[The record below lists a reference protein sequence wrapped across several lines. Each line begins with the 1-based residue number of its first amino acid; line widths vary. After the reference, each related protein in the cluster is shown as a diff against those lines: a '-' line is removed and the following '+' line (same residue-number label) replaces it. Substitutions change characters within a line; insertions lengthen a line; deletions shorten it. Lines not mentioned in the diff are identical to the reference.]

1 MPVNP
6 VETSQ
11 WRALIAKGRVEECL
25 DEIAKWANQFESY
38 IAHVNE
44 LQGRSINLKEKR
56 NSGTQR
62 VEDLIVEENKIIKAL
77 SELINDILRETLIH
91 SPTKNLAPVSED
103 EPSFRETLINVLP
116 PEISSLELLSE
127 GDYNIVYKATRYAG
141 TELEDEVAIKAFKN
155 ISLIQDENAKKI
167 EFKFSLAQKYS
178 NMDGIVTI
186 FSNYMQVFPQYYIM
200 RYVKGLDLDDYLA
213 QDWPMSLHEIKHI
226 LRQVGQALKKGHHDD
241 LLHLNL
247 RPSNIK
253 IDLDGDPQLLPFQMV
268 QFNFSRRNIKRIK
281 KLITYWS
288 PEQING
294 EPLSSQ
300 TDQYALGLVA
310 YELFNKKP
318 LFLGDSVLEV
328 IKRRFEVENALL
340 LFYENGVPD
349 ILQKELEKTSCP
361 AFFIDTI
368 RQMLHPDPALRFLD
382 MEELLDEIEE
392 IEAPRTKINPDFR
405 NLERS
410 FSRCR
415 KQDHFYTAFYQ
426 LFFEKRPQY
435 ILVFDRIFLAK
446 EQQETSLNYTHD
458 EDKIDEKKSKARWQF
473 QHEMLDL
480 AMDRMLL
487 FHQERTTIKPRL
499 ENLAKSHHHLNIP
512 PEDFAIFLDCMKE
525 TIFKMDEKTWG
536 TPKALDQVWKSFS
549 KPVLDIMLKTK

>member
-44 LQGRSINLKEKR
+44 LQGRSKNLKEKR

-77 SELINDILRETLIH
+77 SELINDILRDTLIH

-103 EPSFRETLINVLP
+103 EASFRETLINVLP

-213 QDWPMSLHEIKHI
+213 QDWPISLHEIKHI

-310 YELFNKKP
+310 YELFTKKP

-349 ILQKELEKTSCP
+349 ILQKELENTSCP

-392 IEAPRTKINPDFR
+392 IEAHRTKINPDFR

-446 EQQETSLNYTHD
+446 EQQATSFNFTHD
-458 EDKIDEKKSKARWQF
+458 EDKIDEKKNKARWQF

-512 PEDFAIFLDCMKE
+512 PEDFGIFLDCMKE

-536 TPKALDQVWKSFS
+536 TPKALDQVWESFS
-549 KPVLDIMLKTK
+549 KPVLAIMQKMK

>member
-6 VETSQ
+6 IETSQ

-25 DEIAKWANQFESY
+25 EEIAKWANQFESY

-44 LQGRSINLKEKR
+44 LQGRNKNLKEKR
-56 NSGTQR
+56 NSGTQK

-116 PEISSLELLSE
+116 PEISNLEMLSQ

-200 RYVKGLDLDDYLA
+200 RYVKGLDLDEYLE

-226 LRQVGQALKKGHHDD
+226 LRQVGQALKKGHQDD

-294 EPLSSQ
+294 ETLSSH

-310 YELFNKKP
+310 YELFTKKP

-328 IKRRFEVENALL
+328 IKRRFEVENGLL

-349 ILQKELEKTSCP
+349 ILQKELENTPCP

-435 ILVFDRIFLAK
+435 ILIFDRIFLAK
-446 EQQETSLNYTHD
+446 EQQETSFNYTHD
-458 EDKIDEKKSKARWQF
+458 EDEIDEKKKKARWQF

-499 ENLAKSHHHLNIP
+499 ENLAKSHHHLKIP
-512 PEDFAIFLDCMKE
+512 PEDFSIFLDCMKE

-549 KPVLDIMLKTK
+549 KPVLDIMQKTK